1 MSRHIIEGNLNGE
14 MYRDILEN
22 ELPTLLENLSLEVRQ
37 NMWFQ
42 HDGCPAHYSM
52 VAREV
57 LDHDFNNH
65 WIGRA
70 GPVNWSAKLPDLGS
84 PDFFFVG
91 LFQRQ
96 SLQTRTNNA

>member
-22 ELPTLLENLSLEVRQ
+22 ELPALLKNLRLEVRQ

-52 VAREV
+52 VAR
-57 LDHDFNNH
+57 
-65 WIGRA
+65 
-70 GPVNWSAKLPDLGS
+70 
-84 PDFFFVG
+84 
-91 LFQRQ
+91 
-96 SLQTRTNNA
+96 